1 MQRSDSPG
9 RAALNERDLA
19 VPLGLAFA
27 ILSALVLLSG
37 TKVHWLTTRSL
48 LRSEPLLGLSASV
61 AFLKSTPVLPSS

>member
-1 MQRSDSPG
+1 MQRPDSPG
-9 RAALNERDLA
+9 RAALKERDLA

-61 AFLKSTPVLPSS
+61 AFLGSTPVLPSS